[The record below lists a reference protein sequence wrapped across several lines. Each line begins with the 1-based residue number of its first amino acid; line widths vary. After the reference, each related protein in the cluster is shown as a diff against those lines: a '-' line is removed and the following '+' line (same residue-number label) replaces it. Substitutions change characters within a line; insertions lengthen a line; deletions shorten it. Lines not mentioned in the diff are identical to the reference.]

1 MADTSRT
8 LPSLDLLK
16 GFESAARRLNFTRAA
31 DELHLTQS
39 AVSRQVQA
47 LEERLRVRLFLRQR
61 RGLVLTQ
68 EGERLYRAVHGALQ
82 QVQEAVDS
90 LAERNQGQRITVTSP
105 MAFCSLWLIPRLG
118 EFHRSCPEVDV
129 RIAASDRV
137 LDLER
142 ERIDVSIRYRR
153 TQGVPKEWV
162 RLFDEELMPVCA
174 PALIARTGKLLRR
187 PEDLAHYVLLHIDD
201 PDNPAPW
208 MSWAQWLD
216 AVGVG
221 RIKPAGS
228 LAFNY
233 TEQLIRAALAGQGVA
248 LGRLPLVRDLLRD
261 GSLVAPF
268 AERAP
273 VDRAYFLLEA
283 DFARGRPEVTRFVQ
297 WVIEAA
303 RADVATPLTPRPKSA
318 RTPRRLSATMKAGT
332 KPKTKPGGPRAR
344 PG

>member
-1 MADTSRT
+1 MAEKPRAM
-8 LPSLDLLK
+8 PSLDLLK
-16 GFESAARRLNFTRAA
+16 GFESAARHLNFTKAA

-39 AVSRQVQA
+39 AVSRQVQS

-61 RGLVLTQ
+61 RGLALTQ
-68 EGERLYRAVHGALQ
+68 EGGRLHRAVHGALRQ
-82 QVQEAVDS
+82 IQEAVDS
-90 LAERNQGQRITVTSP
+90 FAERDEGQRITVTSP

-129 RIAASDRV
+129 RIAASDKV

-142 ERIDVSIRYRR
+142 ERIDVSIRYLS
-153 TQGVPKEWV
+153 TQAMPKGSV
-162 RLFDEELMPVCA
+162 RLFDEELMPVCS
-174 PALIARTGKLLRR
+174 PALIARTAKPLRR

-201 PDNPAPW
+201 RDTPAPW

-221 RIKPAGS
+221 PIKPAGS

-233 TEQLIRAALAGQGVA
+233 TEQLVRAALAGQGVA

-268 AERAP
+268 GERAP
-273 VDRAYFLLEA
+273 IDRAYVALEA

-297 WVIEAA
+297 WLIEAA
-303 RADVATPLTPRPKSA
+303 RADNAAPLAPRPKTA
-318 RTPRRLSATMKAGT
+318 RARSCVSATMKR
-332 KPKTKPGGPRAR
+332 GGSRRAKEDNK
-344 PG
+344 